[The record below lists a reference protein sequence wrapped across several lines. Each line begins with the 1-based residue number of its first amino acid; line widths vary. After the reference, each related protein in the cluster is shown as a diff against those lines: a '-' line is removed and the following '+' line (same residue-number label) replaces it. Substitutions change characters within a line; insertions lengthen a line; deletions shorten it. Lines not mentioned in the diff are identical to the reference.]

1 MTLILATATAS
12 EMRAVLTGFNGR
24 GRVGC
29 VMPEE
34 GQPVVSP
41 VNECECILLVTGVG
55 PVNAAFQLGRTLAA
69 NKRIEGVVNLGIGGS
84 FDMEKAPLCHG
95 VLVDSETWPD
105 YGLATTEGTSAEA
118 LRFPLH
124 QDDADTVWNR
134 IDLAPVASLHTLGL
148 SVPAHSAIGGALTV
162 AAASG
167 HPARAEEMCAHGALI
182 ENMEGFALA
191 LGCRKAGLPFV
202 EYRIV
207 SNRVGSRAAVDWA
220 LDDAFTALGKAARAL
235 FC

>member
-1 MTLILATATAS
+1 MTLILATATTS

-34 GQPVVSP
+34 GEPTHSP
-41 VNECECILLVTGVG
+41 VNDCDCLLLVTGVG

-69 NKRIEGVVNLGIGGS
+69 HKRIDAVINLGIGGS
-84 FDMEKAPLCHG
+84 FDMERAPLGCG
-95 VLVDSETWPD
+95 VLVESETWPE
-105 YGLATTEGTSAEA
+105 YGLVTPDGTSAEA

-124 QDDADTVWNR
+124 KDEDGTVWNR
-134 IDLAPVASLHTLGL
+134 IDLAPEQALARLGL
-148 SVPAHSAIGGALTV
+148 SVPKDSVKGGGLTV
-162 AAASG
+162 SGASG
-167 HPARAEEMCAHGALI
+167 HPGQAERMRGHGALI

-191 LGCRKAGLPFV
+191 LGCRKAGLPFI
-202 EYRIV
+202 EYRVV
-207 SNRVGSRAAVDWA
+207 SNRVGSRASVDWA
-220 LDDAFTALGKAARAL
+220 LDDAFTALGLAARAL